1 MFHPLPPPA
10 SKGQILILS
19 VYLAMAQSLC
29 YISPSF
35 CDSCQ
40 LSMSPVTVCG
50 TLKWEMGKRH
60 KNPHG
65 QRSVISLKANRP
77 LRDDYL
83 VKFLGASLGNRV

>member
-1 MFHPLPPPA
+1 
-10 SKGQILILS
+10 
-19 VYLAMAQSLC
+19 
-29 YISPSF
+29 
-35 CDSCQ
+35 
-40 LSMSPVTVCG
+40 MSPVTVCG